1 MDGFLIYVFYFH
13 DAAIG
18 FNVETVQYNNIKFQV
33 WDLGM
38 MIDLFELCSQLVL
51 ASFLDAIS
59 WSKGKFSW
67 VKFKLIILYVL
78 SFCGQCYGIE
88 WFSF

>member
-1 MDGFLIYVFYFH
+1 MVFL

-38 MIDLFELCSQLVL
+38 SLDHFLLMHRKILSRKVDWHIDSIICSPNVHDTSL
-51 ASFLDAIS
+51 
-59 WSKGKFSW
+59 
-67 VKFKLIILYVL
+67 
-78 SFCGQCYGIE
+78 
-88 WFSF
+88 